1 MTDLHST
8 SLTHAQRL
16 GAIDA
21 TIFAAI
27 VMHGVDP
34 NEMREQVEAAIVSA
48 EEEREALEARD
59 A

>member
-1 MTDLHST
+1 MTNLNISESD
-8 SLTHAQRL
+8 LTHAQRL

-27 VMHGVDP
+27 VVHGIDP

-48 EEEREALEARD
+48 EEECEARGRG
-59 A
+59 